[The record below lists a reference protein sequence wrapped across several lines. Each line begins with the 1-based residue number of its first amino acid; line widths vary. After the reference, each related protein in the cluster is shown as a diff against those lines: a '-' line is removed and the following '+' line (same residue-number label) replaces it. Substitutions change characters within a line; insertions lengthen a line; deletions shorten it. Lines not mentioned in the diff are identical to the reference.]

1 MSRYLS
7 IVAILGVLVSCTT
20 AQAIVLDWDTVT
32 WANGSLSNSY
42 NIDPAFAG
50 NDVTVTVAGNTA
62 QLGSESTGQLT
73 PAITTNVT
81 GGLSP
86 VQNALTLNLDLA
98 NQSQTVTITVNFS
111 TLYPQGVNN
120 VSFSIF
126 DVDFASSPGG
136 SGANFQDQISN
147 ITATTVGGSII
158 SPFSITT
165 SADNTLS
172 GSGLTQVVTGNATA
186 NDTTSAGNVLINFGT
201 NAITSFTFTYG
212 SGTGTN
218 ADPTAQHIAIG
229 DISFT
234 PVPEI
239 NPAWTAFGSCGFAAL
254 GALLHRRKVRN
265 AQRRGDVVRF

>member
-1 MSRYLS
+1 MPRYLS
-7 IVAILGVLVSCTT
+7 IVTILGVLVSCTT

-42 NIDPAFAG
+42 DIDPANPG

-62 QLGSESTGQLT
+62 QLVSESTGQLT

-86 VQNALTLNLDLA
+86 VQNALTLKLDLT
-98 NQSQTVTITVNFS
+98 SQAQAVTITFNFS
-111 TLYPQGVNN
+111 ALYPQGVNN

-126 DVDFASSPGG
+126 DVDFASSSGN
-136 SGANFQDQISN
+136 SGANFQDQIRN
-147 ITATTVGGSII
+147 ITATTVGGATI
-158 SPFSITT
+158 SPLSITT
-165 SADNTLS
+165 SSANALT
-172 GSGLTQVVTGNATA
+172 GSGLGQVVTGIATA
-186 NDTTSAGNVLINFGT
+186 GDTTSAGNVLIDFGT
-201 NAITSFTFTYG
+201 AAITSFTFTYG
-212 SGTGTN
+212 SGSGTN

-234 PVPEI
+234 PVPEM

-254 GALLHRRKVRN
+254 GALLHRRKVRK
-265 AQRRGDVVRF
+265 AQDRDDVVRF